1 MSESFSRPV
10 VLDATV
16 LSNYAST
23 DSVSWL
29 TTTLDDLQTVPAVRT
44 ELEQGREVGYAYLE
58 RALDVLESGRIGIA
72 KTAPEQLQQDYPELQ
87 DRLDPGEAEALVAA
101 HTAGGTLVT
110 DDGPARALAADYDIA
125 LTGSIGLLIRGVV
138 LEELTVKTADEWLTT
153 WIEERNYYA
162 PVDSVTAALP
172 DDFEE

>member
-23 DSVSWL
+23 NSVSWL

-44 ELEQGREVGYAYLE
+44 EMEQGREVGYAYLE
-58 RALDVLESGRIGIA
+58 HAIDVLESGRIGITE
-72 KTAPEQLQQDYPELQ
+72 TAPEQLQQDYPEVQ
-87 DRLDPGEAEALVAA
+87 TRLDPGEAEALVAA

-110 DDGPARALAADYDIA
+110 DDRAARTLAADYGVT
-125 LTGSIGLLIRGVV
+125 LTGSIGLLVRGVV
-138 LEELTVKTADEWLTT
+138 LGELTVETADEWLTT

-172 DDFEE
+172 EDFEE

>member
-1 MSESFSRPV
+1 MSEPFSRPV

-23 DSVSWL
+23 DSVTWL

-44 ELEQGREVGYAYLE
+44 ELEQGREVGYAHLE
-58 RALDVLESGRIGIA
+58 HVLDVLESGRIGVA
-72 KTAPEQLQQDYPELQ
+72 ETAPEQLQQEYPEIQ
-87 DRLDPGEAEALVAA
+87 DRLDSGEAEALVAA

-110 DDGPARALAADYDIA
+110 DDGPARSFAADYDVA
-125 LTGSIGLLIRGVV
+125 LTGSIGLLVRGVV
-138 LEELTVKTADEWLTT
+138 LDEVTVETADEWLTT
-153 WIEERNYYA
+153 RIEERNYYA

>member
-29 TTTLDDLQTVPAVRT
+29 TTTLDALQTVPAVRT

-58 RALDVLESGRIGIA
+58 HALDVLESGRIGIVE
-72 KTAPEQLQQDYPELQ
+72 TTPEQLQQDYPEVQ
-87 DRLDPGEAEALVAA
+87 NRLDPGEAEALVAA

-110 DDGPARALAADYDIA
+110 DDGPARALAADYDVA
-125 LTGSIGLLIRGVV
+125 LTGSIGLLVRGVV
-138 LEELTVKTADEWLTT
+138 RYDVSIETADEWLTT

-162 PVDSVTAALP
+162 PVDSVTTALP
-172 DDFEE
+172 DDFEK

>member
-1 MSESFSRPV
+1 MSEPFSRPV

-23 DSVSWL
+23 ESVTWL
-29 TTTLDDLQTVPAVRT
+29 TTTLENLQTVPAVRT

-58 RALDVLESGRIGIA
+58 HALDVVDSGGIGIA
-72 KTAPEQLQQDYPELQ
+72 ETAPEQLQQEYSTVQ
-87 DRLDPGEAEALVAA
+87 TRLDPGEAEALVAA
-101 HTAGGTLVT
+101 HTADGTLVT

-125 LTGSIGLLIRGVV
+125 LTGSIGLLVRGVV
-138 LEELTVKTADEWLTT
+138 LEDLTVETADEWLTT
-153 WIEERNYYA
+153 WIEDRHYYA

-172 DDFEE
+172 EDFEQ

>member
-1 MSESFSRPV
+1 MSESFSGPV

-23 DSVSWL
+23 DSVTWL
-29 TTTLDDLQTVPAVRT
+29 ATILNDLQTVPAVRT
-44 ELEQGREVGYAYLE
+44 ELEQGHEVGYAYLE
-58 RALDVLESGRIGIA
+58 HALDVLDSGRIGIA
-72 KTAPEQLQQDYPELQ
+72 ETAPEQLQQDYPTVQ
-87 DRLDPGEAEALVAA
+87 TRLDPGEAEALVAA

-110 DDGPARALAADYDIA
+110 DDGPARTLAADYDIA
-125 LTGSIGLLIRGVV
+125 LTGSIGLLVRGVV
-138 LEELTVKTADEWLTT
+138 LEELSVETADEWLTT

>member
-1 MSESFSRPV
+1 MSERVSRPV

-23 DSVSWL
+23 EFITWL
-29 TTTLDDLQTVPAVRT
+29 TTTLDALQTVPAVRT

-58 RALDVLESGRIGIA
+58 HALDVLESGEIGIA
-72 KTAPEQLQQDYPELQ
+72 ETAPEQLQQDYPKVQ
-87 DRLDPGEAEALVAA
+87 TRLDPGEAESLVAA
-101 HTAGGTLVT
+101 HTAGGALVT
-110 DDGPARALAADYDIA
+110 DDGTARTLAADYDVA
-125 LTGSIGLLIRGVV
+125 LTGSIGLLVRGVV
-138 LEELTVKTADEWLTT
+138 LEELTVETADEWLTT

-172 DDFEE
+172 DDVEE

>member
-1 MSESFSRPV
+1 MSEPFSEPV

-29 TTTLDDLQTVPAVRT
+29 TTTLDALRTVPAVRG

-72 KTAPEQLQQDYPELQ
+72 EITPEQLQQDYSKVQ
-87 DRLDPGEAEALVAA
+87 TRLDPGEAEALVAA

-110 DDGPARALAADYDIA
+110 DDGPARALATEYNVA
-125 LTGSIGLLIRGVV
+125 LTGSIGLLVRGVV
-138 LEELTVKTADEWLTT
+138 LEELTVETADEWLTT
-153 WIEERNYYA
+153 WIDERNYYA

-172 DDFEE
+172 EDFEG

>member
-1 MSESFSRPV
+1 MSERVSRPV

-29 TTTLDDLQTVPAVRT
+29 TTTLDDLQTVPAVQT

-58 RALDVLESGRIGIA
+58 HAIDVLESGRIGIVM
-72 KTAPEQLQQDYPELQ
+72 TAPEQLQQDYSEVQ
-87 DRLDPGEAEALVAA
+87 NRLDPGEAEALVAA
-101 HTAGGTLVT
+101 HMAGGTLVT
-110 DDGPARALAADYDIA
+110 DDGPARTLAADYDVA
-125 LTGSIGLLIRGVV
+125 LTGSIGLLVRGVV
-138 LEELTVKTADEWLTT
+138 LGELTIETADEWLTT
-153 WIEERNYYA
+153 WIEERNYYS

-172 DDFEE
+172 DDVKE